1 MVGRYPGISRN
12 FYWQNLEGSPLNP
25 VNPMEGDMFIDP
37 SIDKTFYYTGDRW
50 VDITRAKI
58 IQQPVGI
65 TACQGHQEPQDK

>member
-1 MVGRYPGISRN
+1 M
-12 FYWQNLEGSPLNP
+12 NP